1 MIINYN
7 QEIIILISLIQ
18 TYYDAMRAFD
28 WREFKYHVNFDKAY
42 EKKPQVVVSINKLD
56 YDKNKN
62 LRINVFAADIDSS
75 GFDLKIQTWDDT
87 IIYRVTI
94 AWISFE

>member
-28 WREFKYHVNFDKAY
+28 WREFKYHVNFDKIY
-42 EKKPQVVVSINKLD
+42 EKKPQVV
-56 YDKNKN
+56 
-62 LRINVFAADIDSS
+62 
-75 GFDLKIQTWDDT
+75 
-87 IIYRVTI
+87 
-94 AWISFE
+94 